1 MGTPR
6 SQIQDDEVS
15 ECFGIT
21 EKGAQSRNR
30 QVGLEFQQQQQQQVS
45 KMEEITQ
52 GVNNINLANDSHKKN
67 RIQVS
72 NTKKPLFFYVN
83 LAKRYMQQYTEVE
96 LSALGM
102 AIATVVTIAEIL
114 KNNGLAVEKKITT
127 TTVDMKDDSRGR
139 PVQKAKI
146 EILLGKTENFDELM
160 AAAAEERDGVYGEE
174 QS

>member
-1 MGTPR
+1 M
-6 SQIQDDEVS
+6 EA
-15 ECFGIT
+15 IT
-21 EKGAQSRNR
+21 EK
-30 QVGLEFQQQQQQQVS
+30 
-45 KMEEITQ
+45 
-52 GVNNINLANDSHKKN
+52 VNNLNITDSSAANKKN

-83 LAKRYMQQYTEVE
+83 LAKRYMQQHSEVE

-114 KNNGLAVEKKITT
+114 KNNGLAVEKRIMTS
-127 TTVDMKDDSRGR
+127 TVDMREDTGGR

-146 EILLGKTENFDELM
+146 EILLWKSEKFDELM
-160 AAAAEERDGVYGEE
+160 AAAAEEALESEE

>member
-1 MGTPR
+1 
-6 SQIQDDEVS
+6 
-15 ECFGIT
+15 
-21 EKGAQSRNR
+21 
-30 QVGLEFQQQQQQQVS
+30 
-45 KMEEITQ
+45 MEEITE
-52 GVNNINLANDSHKKN
+52 GVNTMNISDSHKKN

-83 LAKRYMQQYTEVE
+83 LAKYMQQHNEVE

-114 KNNGLAVEKKITT
+114 KNNGLAVEKKIMTS
-127 TTVDMKDDSRGR
+127 TVDIKDESRGR

-146 EILLGKTENFDELM
+146 EILLGKTANFDELM
-160 AAAAEERDGVYGEE
+160 AAAQEEREIAANFVEE

>member
-1 MGTPR
+1 M
-6 SQIQDDEVS
+6 E
-15 ECFGIT
+15 GIT
-21 EKGAQSRNR
+21 EGVTN
-30 QVGLEFQQQQQQQVS
+30 LN
-45 KMEEITQ
+45 ITAAADS
-52 GVNNINLANDSHKKN
+52 GNNKKN

-83 LAKRYMQQYTEVE
+83 LAKRYMQQHNEVE

-127 TTVDMKDDSRGR
+127 STVDMREETGGR
-139 PVQKAKI
+139 PVPKAKI
-146 EILLGKTENFDELM
+146 EILLGKTEKFDELM
-160 AAAAEERDGVYGEE
+160 AAAAAQEAEDAEE

>member
-1 MGTPR
+1 
-6 SQIQDDEVS
+6 
-15 ECFGIT
+15 
-21 EKGAQSRNR
+21 
-30 QVGLEFQQQQQQQVS
+30 
-45 KMEEITQ
+45 MEAITQ
-52 GVNNINLANDSHKKN
+52 GINNINMATDSHKKN

-72 NTKKPLFFYVN
+72 NSKKPLFFYVN
-83 LAKRYMQQYTEVE
+83 LAKRYMQQHNEVE

-127 TTVDMKDDSRGR
+127 ATVDMKEESRGR

-160 AAAAEERDGVYGEE
+160 AAAAEEREAVEGEY